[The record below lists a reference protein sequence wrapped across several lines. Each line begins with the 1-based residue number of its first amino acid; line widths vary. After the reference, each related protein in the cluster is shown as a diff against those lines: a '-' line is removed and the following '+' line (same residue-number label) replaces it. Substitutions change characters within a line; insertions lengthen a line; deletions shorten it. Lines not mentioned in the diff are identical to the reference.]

1 MKSKFL
7 FKWLFVFAILSVW
20 TFVVINSLYGNV
32 VNGLPFVSAAEST
45 SFNTPVYIQKEAGVE
60 MASSS
65 DIITMLFK
73 NDFEVQ
79 EQTGEDIP
87 MKDCSL
93 RGSGGSTEVNS
104 LVLGDKGKVNFDIN
118 YLAKG
123 NGEFS
128 IQDENRNRFTLKF
141 KTKEIIKTDEQQ
153 LIVNAE
159 GSGRLNRGELNF
171 DSVVFILDKNTNT
184 VSILGSGDTTFAIRD
199 VPVEYLKG
207 CLVEDKSY
215 FLIIDN
221 GKLEEQR
228 SIDEVR
234 SILAQHPEF
243 VDSYE
248 NLNRLFSDY
257 WWIVIPGASGIVS

>member
-1 MKSKFL
+1 MKFKFF
-7 FKWLFVFAILSVW
+7 FKWVFVFTILVGW
-20 TFVVINSLYGNV
+20 TFLVISSSSGEILRNV
-32 VNGLPFVSAAEST
+32 PFVSAAETT

-79 EQTGEDIP
+79 EKTGEEIP

-93 RGSGGSTEVNS
+93 RGSGGSSEVNG
-104 LVLGDKGKVNFDIN
+104 LVLGDKGKVNFDMN
-118 YLAKG
+118 SLVVG

-128 IQDENRNRFTLKF
+128 VQDENRNRFTLKF

-171 DSVVFILDKNTNT
+171 DSIVFILDKNTNT

-207 CLVEDKSY
+207 CLVESKDY
-215 FLIIDN
+215 FIIIDN
-221 GKLEEQR
+221 GKLEDYR
-228 SIDEVR
+228 DIGEVR
-234 SILAQHPEF
+234 SLLTQHPEF

-248 NLNRLFSDY
+248 KLDRLFTPY
-257 WWIVIPGASGIVS
+257 WYMIVPVGIVS